1 LEKDSTLTGSDR
13 SSVSSKVW
21 PLKFVAHG
29 C

>member
-1 LEKDSTLTGSDR
+1 LEKDSSSDR

-21 PLKFVAHG
+21 PLKFVVHG